1 MVHERRTH
9 GSGCIGLISTSMAR
23 KSVRDANRVVVR
35 SSVRIPERV
44 PLRIIT
50 VAVALF
56 AATGCAASIRP
67 LPPLP
72 HPVPAP
78 ASAAGGGTSSVP
90 IDAQDMTYFQANP
103 LMVPVEGVA
112 PGGVSDSFNEPR
124 SDGRTHRASDI
135 LVPMGTRVVAAEA
148 GTIMRLSQNALGGT
162 TIYMT
167 DDSGRFI
174 FYYAHLE
181 KYADGLAAQEHVLQ
195 GDLLGYVGMTGN
207 APAPHL
213 HFQAMRRDPDRRDYW
228 NSPAVDVRTFFTLT
242 GRVRTS
248 DEQ

>member
-1 MVHERRTH
+1 MVHERRAH
-9 GSGCIGLISTSMAR
+9 RSGSIGLIPSGIAR
-23 KSVRDANRVVVR
+23 KCVRDAKRVGVR
-35 SSVRIPERV
+35 IPARVSVRIIRV
-44 PLRIIT
+44 AI
-50 VAVALF
+50 ALF

-72 HPVPAP
+72 HPVSAP
-78 ASAAGGGTSSVP
+78 ASEASASTSSVP
-90 IDAQDMTYFQANP
+90 IDAEDMTYFQTNP

-135 LVPMGTRVVAAEA
+135 LVPIGTRVVAAEA

-207 APAPHL
+207 APVPHL
-213 HFQAMRRDPDRRDYW
+213 HFQAMRRDPGRRDYW